1 LSQGT
6 WLLGWGGSVLVRSRI
21 GLFGAFQQWQTFSTR
36 FAPKF
41 RTFWP
46 RTPAS
51 QTRKF
56 FEFSS
61 IDATA
66 LPFRLERNCVS
77 ERTSESSVHL
87 DTPPGKIN
95 EPDKLEEI
103 NENLAPQNS
112 PPRPR
117 NVRIGPERHR
127 SAMTAV
133 NTQAD
138 PARPTTARCTD
149 FRIHGVNQCQ
159 GGMRQESV
167 PTQWHREAGTPQ
179 RDPATGRQ
187 QGALPTAKGGQWK
200 YFVPTTTNIASAA

>member
-1 LSQGT
+1 
-6 WLLGWGGSVLVRSRI
+6 VRSRI
-21 GLFGAFQQWQTFSTR
+21 GLFGAFQQWQWFSTP
-36 FAPKF
+36 FAPTF

-56 FEFSS
+56 LNFHRLMRLHCPPGR
-61 IDATA
+61 
-66 LPFRLERNCVS
+66 LPTKMGGLLPLRLERNCVS
-77 ERTSESSVHL
+77 DRTSESSVHL